1 MNNGVQNNFLGGRH
15 STEKAIRNLPKNDFF
30 PHILATLQIKPLLLY
45 IWSDTHKKVSH
56 VRLKDPAG
64 EVSVFCLGQ
73 RFKSQLKFQLTGP
86 RGFPVVT
93 LMDNGSH

>member
-1 MNNGVQNNFLGGRH
+1 MIFPPDLGCVADQAFTVIYLIRH
-15 STEKAIRNLPKNDFF
+15 AHT
-30 PHILATLQIKPLLLY
+30 Q
-45 IWSDTHKKVSH
+45 KVSH

-86 RGFPVVT
+86 RGF
-93 LMDNGSH
+93 LL